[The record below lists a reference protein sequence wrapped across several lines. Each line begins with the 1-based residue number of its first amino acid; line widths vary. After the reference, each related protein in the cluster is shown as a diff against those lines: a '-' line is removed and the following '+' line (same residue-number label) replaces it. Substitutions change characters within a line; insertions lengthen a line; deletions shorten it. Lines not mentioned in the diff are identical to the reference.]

1 MRRPGR
7 SWRHSSSARCRPLV
21 STLMPLPDPWWN
33 VPGKPFLSKSSLS
46 SSAQLRWRRN
56 RCAPDDVHGDGG
68 SSWTCLHSQQVRR
81 RLAVPRSRWIAG
93 KAFSAASANNRGG
106 TISRRF
112 PGALV
117 ARSASGLRKRRA
129 GGKALAP
136 ALCDRRGGRWAGW
149 LRRQVHEVGRGDAV
163 AVQYQPGPLVGQ
175 LRAAVL
181 GLLGERA
188 GHRSTGCCRVGGVL
202 AQAERAGPMIFRHLV
217 GQLLRPAVRTGI

>member
-1 MRRPGR
+1 MLAPHPGFGSGELAGKR
-7 SWRHSSSARCRPLV
+7 S
-21 STLMPLPDPWWN
+21 
-33 VPGKPFLSKSSLS
+33 
-46 SSAQLRWRRN
+46 
-56 RCAPDDVHGDGG
+56 
-68 SSWTCLHSQQVRR
+68 RR
-81 RLAVPRSRWIAG
+81 RFATDV
-93 KAFSAASANNRGG
+93 
-106 TISRRF
+106 
-112 PGALV
+112 
-117 ARSASGLRKRRA
+117 
-129 GGKALAP
+129 
-136 ALCDRRGGRWAGW
+136 GGRWAGW

>member
-46 SSAQLRWRRN
+46 SSAQLRWQRN

-136 ALCDRRGGRWAGW
+136 ALCDRRGGAGLGGSAARCTRWDAVTLLPCSTSRGRWSGSCAQRCSVFSARGPGTGALAVAGW
-149 LRRQVHEVGRGDAV
+149 AVCSRRPNAPGR
-163 AVQYQPGPLVGQ
+163 
-175 LRAAVL
+175 
-181 GLLGERA
+181 
-188 GHRSTGCCRVGGVL
+188 
-202 AQAERAGPMIFRHLV
+202 
-217 GQLLRPAVRTGI
+217 